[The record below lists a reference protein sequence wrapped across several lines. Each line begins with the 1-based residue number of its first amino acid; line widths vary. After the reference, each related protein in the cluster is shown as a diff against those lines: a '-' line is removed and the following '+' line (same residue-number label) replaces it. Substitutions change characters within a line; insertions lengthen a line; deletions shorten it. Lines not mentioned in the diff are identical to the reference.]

1 MKVHMRWFGVMA
13 VVASL
18 GVLTAAEEPA
28 KKGPNQAPVDEK
40 ATVSAEAEAVKDL
53 NLAYSLVRYGRKAKS
68 PEALVMAAKV
78 LAGIGSQELKAKPVT
93 ETDPKAPKDAP
104 AKPVGPVASA
114 KALLDEAKAMAKND
128 AAVVAMADKVEL
140 NRGAVGGPKRSTDV
154 VKALSIDSFSIGFR
168 GGEVARVAI
177 SGDGDTRLDLY
188 VYDESGNLIDSRVGP
203 GDDALCTWVPKWSG
217 KFTIRIVNR
226 GLVANQYVIATN

>member
-1 MKVHMRWFGVMA
+1 MKVHVRWLG
-13 VVASL
+13 VVAMLAGL
-18 GVLTAAEEPA
+18 GMVSAAEEPA
-28 KKGPNQAPVDEK
+28 KKGTNQAAPDQK

-53 NLAYSLVRYGRKAKS
+53 NLAYSLVRYGRKNKS

-78 LAGIGSQELKAKPVT
+78 LARIATQELKAKPVT
-93 ETDPKAPKDAP
+93 VTDPKAPKAAP
-104 AKPVGPVASA
+104 AKPVGPMASA
-114 KALLDEAKAMAKND
+114 KTLLDEAKKLSNND
-128 AAVVAMADKVEL
+128 AAIVAMADKVEL
-140 NRGAVGGPKRSTDV
+140 NRGARGGPKRSTDV
-154 VKALSIDSFSIGFR
+154 VKALSTDSFSIVFN
-168 GGEVARVAI
+168 GGELARVAI

-226 GLVANQYVIATN
+226 GPVANQYVIATN